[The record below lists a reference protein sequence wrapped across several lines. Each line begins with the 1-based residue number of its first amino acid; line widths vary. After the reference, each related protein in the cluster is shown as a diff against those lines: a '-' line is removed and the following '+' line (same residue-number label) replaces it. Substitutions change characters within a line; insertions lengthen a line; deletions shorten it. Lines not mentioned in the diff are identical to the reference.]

1 MIGENCGPRIE
12 TNGSRLM
19 WTGVRRTAAIIFVAT
34 AVCGLASAGWATP
47 ETGPRKPAAKPKDAK
62 PKDAKPAPARPA
74 QARPAEAHGHGPK
87 FRPAR
92 GAAAADAK
100 RIGALVGKECTGRA
114 DMQRN
119 EHQWVVLCSNG
130 KTYVVEP
137 AAPHPAASPPIEC
150 SLAGTGPE
158 PACFP

>member
-1 MIGENCGPRIE
+1 MP
-12 TNGSRLM
+12 M
-19 WTGVRRTAAIIFVAT
+19 WTGARRTVTIIFAAT
-34 AVCGLASAGWATP
+34 AVCGLVSAGWAAP
-47 ETGPRKPAAKPKDAK
+47 EPSPRKHAAKPKDAK
-62 PKDAKPAPARPA
+62 PKDAKATPARPA
-74 QARPAEAHGHGPK
+74 DAHGHGPK

-119 EHQWVVLCSNG
+119 ERQWVVLCSNG
-130 KTYVVEP
+130 KTFVVEP
-137 AAPHPAASPPIEC
+137 AAPHQAAAPPTEC

>member
-1 MIGENCGPRIE
+1 MQRGG
-12 TNGSRLM
+12 
-19 WTGVRRTAAIIFVAT
+19 RRTVSIIL
-34 AVCGLASAGWATP
+34 GLAAAGMALSSVGAATGHP
-47 ETGPRKPAAKPKDAK
+47 PPRTTAAKPKVAH
-62 PKDAKPAPARPA
+62 PAATHATTTTHGPAT
-74 QARPAEAHGHGPK
+74 HGHVLK

-92 GAAAADAK
+92 GAAAADAG
-100 RIGALVGKECTGRA
+100 RLGALVGKQCTGRA

-130 KTYVVEP
+130 KTFVVETP
-137 AAPHPAASPPIEC
+137 APHQAATPPVEC

>member
-1 MIGENCGPRIE
+1 MGHG
-12 TNGSRLM
+12 G
-19 WTGVRRTAAIIFVAT
+19 RRTVSIIFAVVAAFGVIST
-34 AVCGLASAGWATP
+34 AC
-47 ETGPRKPAAKPKDAK
+47 AAPKSVAHRPTAAPKDAK
-62 PKDAKPAPARPA
+62 
-74 QARPAEAHGHGPK
+74 GHPPK

-100 RIGALVGKECTGRA
+100 RLGALVGKECTGRA

-130 KTYVVEP
+130 KSYVVEP
-137 AAPHPAASPPIEC
+137 PAPHQAATPPVEC
-150 SLAGTGPE
+150 SLAGIGPE

>member
-1 MIGENCGPRIE
+1 MR
-12 TNGSRLM
+12 NGI
-19 WTGVRRTAAIIFVAT
+19 RRTVSIIFAVA
-34 AVCGLASAGWATP
+34 AACGVISAAGAAP
-47 ETGPRKPAAKPKDAK
+47 QSSARKPTAAPKDAK
-62 PKDAKPAPARPA
+62 
-74 QARPAEAHGHGPK
+74 GHASK

-100 RIGALVGKECTGRA
+100 RLGALVGKECTGRA

-130 KTYVVEP
+130 KSYVVEP
-137 AAPHPAASPPIEC
+137 PAARQAATPPVEC

>member
-1 MIGENCGPRIE
+1 M
-12 TNGSRLM
+12 LM
-19 WTGVRRTAAIIFVAT
+19 WTGARRAATIIFATAAACGFIT
-34 AVCGLASAGWATP
+34 AACAAP
-47 ETGPRKPAAKPKDAK
+47 EPHKPAAKPKDTKA
-62 PKDAKPAPARPA
+62 APARPA
-74 QARPAEAHGHGPK
+74 EARGHGPK

-100 RIGALVGKECTGRA
+100 RLGALVGKECTGRA

-130 KTYVVEP
+130 KSYVVEP
-137 AAPHPAASPPIEC
+137 AAAHQAATPPVEC

>member
-1 MIGENCGPRIE
+1 ME
-12 TNGSRLM
+12 TGA
-19 WTGVRRTAAIIFVAT
+19 RRTISTILAVAAACGVIAT
-34 AVCGLASAGWATP
+34 THAAPQST
-47 ETGPRKPAAKPKDAK
+47 THKPTTAAKDAK
-62 PKDAKPAPARPA
+62 
-74 QARPAEAHGHGPK
+74 GHGPK
-87 FRPAR
+87 FRPPR

-100 RIGALVGKECTGRA
+100 RLGALVGKECTGRA

-130 KTYVVEP
+130 KSFVVEP
-137 AAPHPAASPPIEC
+137 VAAHQPAAAPVEC